1 MFFLSFFFLVFVEI
15 SEISWGVVFID
26 FSCIPESGDM
36 EVYLYQ
42 TESTVSFFFFQLEI
56 PSLFSFFWCAVPLNE
71 SK

>member
-42 TESTVSFFFFQLEI
+42 TESTVSFFFFF
-56 PSLFSFFWCAVPLNE
+56 SLRFQAFSPFSGVPYH
-71 SK
+71 

>member
-42 TESTVSFFFFQLEI
+42 TESTVSFFFF
-56 PSLFSFFWCAVPLNE
+56 SLRFQAFSPFSGVPYH
-71 SK
+71 